1 MRSLLSLT
9 SLSLLVLPTVAQT
22 GIVGTC
28 YLANGTALPTDPIYN
43 QYQPCQSGG
52 PSTICCGIFRDN
64 VAGGNI
70 TAGDTMDE
78 CLPNGLCQNRATTTD
93 GVEETKFFVDFCADD
108 NIDSPNCLNVCDQ
121 VRDSFGIARIT
132 PCDTG
137 RADSDR
143 WCCGD
148 STACCTSNVGV
159 VKLPQIMGAAV
170 SSSRAGLPTTA
181 PVSKVSSAS
190 TASTPTMGTEAPN
203 KSPSAAVGNTGED
216 PSVTGGVIAGI
227 VISGVIGLA
236 LLAAAVFF
244 ARRASKYKREAAA
257 SKYAQDIA
265 GCLPQNPDQGQMSDY
280 QKYMHDSQHTY
291 SSAQPSELPP
301 APPSELPSF
310 QSPPPGTTLAQ
321 Q

>member
-1 MRSLLSLT
+1 MQSLLSLT

-22 GIVGTC
+22 GMVGTC
-28 YLANGTALPTDPIYN
+28 YFANGTALPTDPIYN

-64 VAGGNI
+64 VAGGNV

-132 PCDTG
+132 PCDNG

-148 STACCTSNVGV
+148 STACS
-159 VKLPQIMGAAV
+159 
-170 SSSRAGLPTTA
+170 

-190 TASTPTMGTEAPN
+190 TASTPTTGTEAPN
-203 KSPSAAVGNTGED
+203 KTPSAAVGNTGED

-257 SKYAQDIA
+257 SKYAQGIA

-310 QSPPPGTTLAQ
+310 ASPPPGTTLPQ
-321 Q
+321 R

>member
-1 MRSLLSLT
+1 M
-9 SLSLLVLPTVAQT
+9 T
-22 GIVGTC
+22 GMVGTC
-28 YLANGTALPTDPIYN
+28 YFANGTALPVDPIYN

-78 CLPNGLCQNRATTTD
+78 L
-93 GVEETKFFVDFCADD
+93 
-108 NIDSPNCLNVCDQ
+108 
-121 VRDSFGIARIT
+121 
-132 PCDTG
+132 
-137 RADSDR
+137 
-143 WCCGD
+143 
-148 STACCTSNVGV
+148 
-159 VKLPQIMGAAV
+159 
-170 SSSRAGLPTTA
+170 SSGRAGLPTTA
-181 PVSKVSSAS
+181 PVSRVSSAS
-190 TASTPTMGTEAPN
+190 TASTPTTGTEAPN
-203 KSPSAAVGNTGED
+203 KTPSAAVGNTGED

-257 SKYAQDIA
+257 SKYVQDIA

-310 QSPPPGTTLAQ
+310 ASPLPGTTLAQ
-321 Q
+321 R